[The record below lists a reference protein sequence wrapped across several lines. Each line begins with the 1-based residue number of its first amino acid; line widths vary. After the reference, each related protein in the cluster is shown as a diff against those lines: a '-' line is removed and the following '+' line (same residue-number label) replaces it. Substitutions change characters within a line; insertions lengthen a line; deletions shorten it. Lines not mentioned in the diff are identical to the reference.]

1 MRWVVIELSLSATAE
16 HFVILFKKKKP
27 NCPTQTEVTAL
38 LEKLLIF

>member
-16 HFVILFKKKKP
+16 HFVILFKKKK
-27 NCPTQTEVTAL
+27 NCPIQTTVTAL